1 MRIIK
6 YYFILIFLVMSILPV
21 LSQNE
26 CSDVTLTE
34 ARKKYETGNFN
45 QVITLLSDCIH
56 KGFSGPQQAEA
67 YRLLSLTYLAMDSV
81 STSSKLAE
89 DLLKINPNFE
99 PDIFDLPRFINL
111 INRLKQAS
119 LSEQVTSVS
128 KKAESIYEAPANI
141 IVITREEIEQRGYMD
156 LVELLKDVPGFDIT
170 LFYGSQLAN
179 IYQRGFRQ
187 NSTEKTLMLIDGIE
201 DNDLWTNWTD
211 ISRQYPLSNIER
223 VEIIYGPASTM
234 YGPNAFA
241 GVINVITQN
250 ENSFFSGEKKWG
262 LKANAG
268 YGTYNTRCL
277 DLSLAGRAKKFSFSL
292 TGRIYA
298 SDGMDLSSQTYF
310 DYNPDAYDSV
320 DYISLLSIKKNA
332 REYLIDNHLAASN
345 PFYIVSPDTS
355 EIILTEEGNNAAC
368 AFDKS
373 AYDQVVN
380 GNKIG
385 FTDHAKS
392 WFLNGKMRFGKF
404 SFGFQTWKM
413 SQGSTTQYTDLYV
426 PGSENGFVWVP
437 QLSFVYAKY
446 EDQVS
451 DKLFISSL
459 TNYRIHAL
467 TEDSRFVSLSNY
479 ARGNKDLAD
488 LVNGIEPE
496 WITQYAFE
504 ISKQLRTELKFIYTP
519 LTKLDIV
526 TGIEVRNSSL
536 QGGYLFSTDSH
547 PQDSAVVLPS
557 PMGGNQFNVW
567 DLGIYAQGTYELL
580 KNLKLTLGARY
591 DYDRIRSSGGFGS
604 EISPRAAL
612 VYSPK
617 NFVFKAIY
625 SRGIENVS
633 NWTKFSMAGNR
644 IPNPNL
650 RTESIQNYEFTAT
663 WMPNKELY
671 FDIAIY
677 HSNIYDVVGTIA
689 VPEQPGKNQNANI
702 GTFKINGIQASA
714 SYKTNYF
721 TAYLNYTFTDPRQT
735 YNETGPVD
743 NRVGDI
749 AGHKFNAGINKV
761 FFEKLNINLRMNY
774 VSERKTGPGTTVPLN
789 YDKFPA
795 VTVFNGAISYSDIL
809 PGLKLEFVCNNI
821 FNKTYFHPGTKAADG
836 ALNPTSI
843 LQRGR
848 HFVIRI
854 LYAL

>member
-1 MRIIK
+1 M
-6 YYFILIFLVMSILPV
+6 MAILPGFP
-21 LSQNE
+21 QKD
-26 CSDVTLTE
+26 CSDVTLNE
-34 ARKKYETGNFN
+34 ARKKYETGNFD
-45 QVITLLSDCIH
+45 QVISLLSGCLER
-56 KGFSGPQQAEA
+56 GFSGPQQVEA
-67 YRLLSLTYLAMDSV
+67 YRLLSLTNLAMDSV
-81 STSSKLAE
+81 NTASNLAM
-89 DLLKINPNFE
+89 DLLKVNPNFE

-111 INRLKQAS
+111 INRLKLAS

-141 IVITREEIEQRGYMD
+141 TVITHEEITQRGYMD

-201 DNDLWTNWTD
+201 DNDLWTNWVD

-241 GVINVITQN
+241 GVINVITKN
-250 ENSFFSGEKKWG
+250 ENSYIREGKKWG
-262 LKANAG
+262 LRANVL
-268 YGTYNTRCL
+268 YGTYNTQCV
-277 DLSLAGRAKKFSFSL
+277 DLSVAARVKKFSFSL

-298 SDGMDLSSQTYF
+298 SEGMDLSSQKYF

-320 DYISLLSIKKNA
+320 DYISLLSINKNA
-332 REYLIDNHLAASN
+332 REYLLDNHLSVNN
-345 PFYIVSPDTS
+345 PFYTVSSDTS
-355 EIILTEEGNNAAC
+355 EIILTEEGDNAAR
-368 AFDKS
+368 ALDKS
-373 AYDQVVN
+373 AYDQTVN
-380 GNKIG
+380 GNKVG
-385 FTDHAKS
+385 FTDHARS
-392 WFLNGKMRFGKF
+392 WFLNGKLRFGKF

-437 QLSFVYAKY
+437 QLSFIYAKY
-446 EDQVS
+446 EDQIS

-467 TEDSRFVSLSNY
+467 TEDSKFVSLRNY
-479 ARGNKDLAD
+479 ARGNNDLAD
-488 LVNGIEPE
+488 LVNGVEPD

-519 LTKLDIV
+519 LTKFDVV
-526 TGIEVRNSSL
+526 TGIEARNSSL
-536 QGGYLFSTDSH
+536 QGGYLFSTDPD
-547 PQDSAVVLPS
+547 PQDSAVILPS
-557 PMGGNQFNVW
+557 PKGGNEFNVW
-567 DLGIYAQGTYELL
+567 DVGIYAQGTYKLL
-580 KNLKLTLGARY
+580 KNLKFTLGARY

-604 EISPRAAL
+604 EVSPRVAL
-612 VYSPK
+612 VFTPK

-650 RTESIQNYEFTAT
+650 RTESIQNYEFTVT
-663 WMPNKELY
+663 WMPRKELY
-671 FDIAIY
+671 FDISLY
-677 HSNIYDVVGTIA
+677 HSNIYDVVGTVA
-689 VPEQPGKNQNANI
+689 VADQPGKNQNANI
-702 GTFKINGIQASA
+702 GTFKINGIQTNA
-714 SYKTNYF
+714 SYKTKYF
-721 TAYLNYTFTDPRQT
+721 TAYVNYTYTDPRQT

-774 VSERKTGPGTTVPLN
+774 VGERKTGPGTTVPLN

-795 VTVFNGAISYSDIL
+795 VTIFNGSISYSDIL
-809 PGLKLEFVCNNI
+809 PGLELQLICNNI
-821 FNKTYFHPGTKAADG
+821 LDKKYFHPGTKAADG
-836 ALNPTSI
+836 VLNPTSI

-848 HFVIRI
+848 HFVIRVLFTI
-854 LYAL
+854 